1 MMWLKNRLSAFLMQA
16 RSPRDVPLSDI
27 NHLSNNLEAAD
38 VVLVEGL
45 TRVSDVIRWVTHSP
59 WTHAA
64 LHIGSLDQIND
75 PELREIVE
83 RYYQGPSDVPLLVE
97 SYLNEG
103 TIVQPIS
110 VYSHYHLRIARPRGL
125 KSQDSNAVIAYA
137 ISRVGVPYNVRQI
150 FDLLRFLFP
159 WFILPRRWRSSLF
172 ELNPGSNTKT
182 VCSTMIAEAFGEVQF
197 PILPLVKRADRGRS
211 HFFRRNPKLCTPS
224 DFDYSPYFDIVKYPY
239 FDADANG
246 NYALID
252 WHDAAELSQEEKDL
266 YVTRDRVP

>member
-27 NHLSNNLEAAD
+27 EQLAQNLKAAD

-64 LHIGSLDQIND
+64 LHIGRLDQIDD
-75 PELREIVE
+75 PALRAVVE
-83 RYYQGPSDVPLLVE
+83 RHYQGPSDVPLLVE

-110 VYSHYHLRIARPRGL
+110 VYSHHHLRIARPRGL
-125 KSQDSNAVIAYA
+125 KPQDASAVVAYA

-182 VCSTMIAEAFGEVQF
+182 VCSTMIA
-197 PILPLVKRADRGRS
+197 
-211 HFFRRNPKLCTPS
+211 
-224 DFDYSPYFDIVKYPY
+224 
-239 FDADANG
+239 
-246 NYALID
+246 
-252 WHDAAELSQEEKDL
+252 
-266 YVTRDRVP
+266 

>member
-27 NHLSNNLEAAD
+27 EQLAQNLKAAD

-64 LHIGSLDQIND
+64 LHIGRLDQIDD
-75 PELREIVE
+75 PALRAVVE
-83 RYYQGPSDVPLLVE
+83 RHYQGPSNVPLLIE

-110 VYSHYHLRIARPRGL
+110 FYSRHHLRIARPRDL
-125 KSQDSNAVIAYA
+125 KPEDTSAVVAHA

-150 FDLLRFLFP
+150 FDLLRFL
-159 WFILPRRWRSSLF
+159 SS
-172 ELNPGSNTKT
+172 GSSCLGAG
-182 VCSTMIAEAFGEVQF
+182 VPHC
-197 PILPLVKRADRGRS
+197 
-211 HFFRRNPKLCTPS
+211 
-224 DFDYSPYFDIVKYPY
+224 
-239 FDADANG
+239 
-246 NYALID
+246 
-252 WHDAAELSQEEKDL
+252 LS
-266 YVTRDRVP
+266 